1 MKRRKTYKWGKITVS
16 CAALLCAS
24 PAVPQQAG
32 GFAGWSGYNSF
43 GFPGMI
49 DMPSAYSR
57 PDGEL
62 SFTTSHF
69 QNQTRN
75 TLTFQISP
83 RLSGSF
89 RYALLYDVRPDPAG
103 PVSDYRF
110 DRSFSVHYRLV
121 DEDQRRPAVAI
132 GLNDFLGT
140 GLYSSEYLVASKH
153 LTPNL
158 RVTGGIGW
166 GRLAG
171 VNAFRNPLSVFSDR
185 FDTRP
190 GRGSD
195 NGGIVRTN
203 NWFRGDA
210 ALFGGVEWQATDKL
224 RLIAEYSSDA
234 YPNEDGSAFDRKSP
248 LNLGLSYAYRP
259 HILLGLNYL
268 YGSEIGAM
276 VTMGLN
282 PKSPPAGGG
291 QDKAPPPVVPRS
303 DLARLG
309 WSAEMLNPNVQS
321 SRLNVALQK
330 DGIRLHG
337 IRIGDRVATIE
348 VENERYATMAQA
360 IGRTARHMSGIL
372 PSKVDTFVIVPMA
385 SGLRGAAVT
394 LRRDDLEKL
403 EFHADGAWRSYT
415 RAQFETV
422 QAGLS
427 PIVGRYPLFDW
438 KLKPY
443 LSPSFFDPDAPMR
456 ADFGAELSAKYEP
469 APGLVFSGVL
479 RKKILGN
486 LDESSR
492 PSTSVLPHVRS
503 DFNIYE
509 REGDPALTELTAAYY
524 FKPGN
529 NLYGRVSAGY
539 LEPMYGGVSG
549 EVLWK
554 PNNRNF
560 ALGIEMN
567 HVKQRDFDQ
576 RLGFQD
582 YEITTGH
589 VSAYWDLGK
598 GYQTQ
603 VDMGRYLAGD
613 WGATFALDRQ
623 FRNGWK
629 VGFFTSF
636 TDVSFD
642 DFGEGSFDKGIR
654 ITVPLNWVSGQPS
667 TEQYSTVIRPVT
679 RDGGAR
685 LNVSGRLYD
694 RVRGLQQSDLREG
707 WGRFWR

>member
-1 MKRRKTYKWGKITVS
+1 MKRRNTYNWGRITVS
-16 CAALLCAS
+16 CAVLLCAS

-32 GFAGWSGYNSF
+32 GFAGYSGYNSY

-69 QNQTRN
+69 RNQTRN

-89 RYALLYDVRPDPAG
+89 RYALLYDVRPDPVG

-171 VNAFRNPLSVFSDR
+171 VNAFRNPLSVLSDS

-282 PKSPPAGGG
+282 PKTPPAGGG

-309 WSAEMLNPNVQS
+309 WSADMLNPNVQS
-321 SRLNVALQK
+321 SRLNAVLLK

-337 IRIGDRVATIE
+337 VQIGERIATIE
-348 VENERYATMAQA
+348 IENERYATMAQA

-372 PSKVDTFVIVPMA
+372 PPKVDTFVIVPMA
-385 SGLRGAAVT
+385 SGMRGAAVT
-394 LRRDDLEKL
+394 LRRADLEKL
-403 EFHADGAWRSYT
+403 EFDSDGAWRSYT
-415 RAQFETV
+415 RAQFDTV

-427 PIVGRYPLFDW
+427 PITGRYPRFDW

-443 LSPSFFDPDAPMR
+443 LSPSLFDPDSPVR

-479 RKKILGN
+479 RKKLLGN

-524 FKPGN
+524 FKPGKD
-529 NLYGRVSAGY
+529 LYGRVTAGY

-549 EVLWK
+549 EMLWK

-560 ALGIEMN
+560 ALGVEVN

-582 YEITTGH
+582 YEVTSGH

-598 GYQTQ
+598 GYKGQID
-603 VDMGRYLAGD
+603 VGRYLAGD
-613 WGATFALDRQ
+613 WGATFALDRH

-629 VGFFTSF
+629 VGFYTTF

-667 TEQYSTVIRPVT
+667 TDQYTTVIRPVT

-685 LNVSGRLYD
+685 VNVSGRLYD
-694 RVRGLQQSDLREG
+694 RVQGLQQSDLREG